1 MIRDLSDALKRR
13 CNYLYIPR
21 KTKEEIVEILKMK
34 AQASTAIIEGVA
46 SCLYQLQELR
56 LKQTP
61 SISEGITWA
70 AYLQKLMDDDD
81 FDIKDSLC
89 MLCKNK
95 EDQLLVQETD
105 ILSNILRI
113 TSESEK

>member
-1 MIRDLSDALKRR
+1 
-13 CNYLYIPR
+13 
-21 KTKEEIVEILKMK
+21 
-34 AQASTAIIEGVA
+34 
-46 SCLYQLQELR
+46 
-56 LKQTP
+56 
-61 SISEGITWA
+61 
-70 AYLQKLMDDDD
+70 MDDDD

-95 EDQLLVQETD
+95 EDQLRVQETD

>member
-1 MIRDLSDALKRR
+1 MSLS
-13 CNYLYIPR
+13 
-21 KTKEEIVEILKMK
+21 
-34 AQASTAIIEGVA
+34 VA
-46 SCLYQLQELR
+46 GTS